1 MTTDQEIMEEASMI
15 KDEEPME
22 TMNDDSVKTE
32 HPKPSW
38 FAHQV
43 IKYLLPAL
51 KD

>member
-1 MTTDQEIMEEASMI
+1 MTTDEEMMEETSMI

-22 TMNDDSVKTE
+22 TINVDSEKTE
-32 HPKPSW
+32 PTNPSW

-51 KD
+51 KE